1 MPIWYEDIAP
11 YTSIIQTCHGH
22 GPGTTDGPN
31 AGSNGHV
38 KEETYLRLSQASAGA
53 NIMGWMWLYD
63 IKWDGDEN
71 KIKDKARLIGKGH
84 TQQLGVDYNETW
96 AGVTRLESV
105 RNFGWLQPCQVDL
118 IVNQLCWSI
127 PEQSDESRHS
137 YEATRRIYWTEISRW
152 CVNICPTAVRWQWL
166 FVYTLE

>member
-1 MPIWYEDIAP
+1 MWYEDIAP

-38 KEETYLRLSQASAGA
+38 KEETYLWLSQASAGA
-53 NIMGWMWLYD
+53 NIMGWMWLYN
-63 IKWDGDEN
+63 IKWDGDKN

-105 RNFGWLQPCQVDL
+105 WMTAAVSGWFNCK
-118 IVNQLCWSI
+118 
-127 PEQSDESRHS
+127 S

-166 FVYTLE
+166 FVYTLQ